1 MKVVNTVIL
10 FCLLMIATSSSSP
23 ESSQIYYYNY
33 EDVLGTSCMLK
44 LNAKSELSADKAQA
58 AALAE
63 IERLSDILNTY
74 DPESEFSRWQ
84 KTINT
89 DVNVSP
95 ELFEVMALF
104 EKWQSATGGALNPA
118 TGSATQIWKNAGKTG
133 VLPGKE
139 ELSRAVEIMNKKHWT
154 LDRKNFTARHLTT
167 DPLVFNSFVKSY
179 IINKASDKIMRTD
192 GIKSSILNIG
202 GDLIARGTMEETI
215 GIVNPLN
222 FADND
227 RPLLSVSIY
236 DKAVA
241 TSGNYR
247 QGFLVGNNW
256 YSHILNPRTAMPA
269 GEILS
274 ATVVSGNAVEA
285 GALATAFNVLTPGEC
300 IKVAEQR
307 PDLEFLIV
315 TKDGE
320 LLKSKGWDSIEK
332 GSTVDMPGDAGSD
345 YEINIELEL
354 SAFEGISRR
363 PYLAVWV
370 ENENSEPIRTL
381 ALWYNNNRWLP
392 DLRRWYTKNYS
403 KSQDNSF
410 LQNVTSATRS
420 AGKYSLSWDM
430 KDDNGK
436 PVEPGKYTLYIE
448 ACRERGTYQLMNSEL
463 DLGANP
469 RRIELEGG
477 VEVSSAVIE
486 YKKVDTVTE

>member
-44 LNAKSELSADKAQA
+44 LNARSELSADKAQA

-63 IERLSDILNTY
+63 IERLSAILNTY

-84 KTINT
+84 RTINT

-104 EKWQSATGGALNPA
+104 EKWQSVTEGALNPA

-133 VLPGKE
+133 VLPDKE

-154 LDRKNFTARHLTT
+154 LDRKNSTARHLTT

-222 FADND
+222 PADNHL
-227 RPLLSVSIY
+227 PLLSVSIY